1 MTSPPVSLAPPSLLS
16 SDKSGDEDDIETFA
30 HGSVPAHAADVTEA
44 SGNIKEAS
52 RVVENTGIRLRLR
65 IRSNGR
71 RIAVYSP
78 LKPPTAQAT
87 TGPLLPH
94 GVLPVGLVLPDTV
107 VPELLEEAK
116 DRENSC
122 VFNRV
127 GGDDDEFREPSRVNP
142 RGMSSALQELEKA
155 LKVIIAMIHP
165 GWMPGVFSFM
175 RSKPGVTEQEP
186 HQDYQ
191 EKDLARA
198 RKEFPDGVPGSM
210 IFVLEPNTKLRVYTG
225 SFKAKVDSKARV
237 VEVPVG
243 FCVLFR
249 GDLIHNVM
257 PYALKYHRLHCYLSY
272 QGMSWMPD
280 VVQNVLPE
288 HGECQYCGVKMLNGT
303 RLRLHR
309 FYCDKN
315 PKGPENRLKRTSE
328 TKIGKFKCNVCK
340 KVFEL
345 QGTLRVH
352 KLREYS
358 TQP

>member
-1 MTSPPVSLAPPSLLS
+1 M
-16 SDKSGDEDDIETFA
+16 
-30 HGSVPAHAADVTEA
+30 
-44 SGNIKEAS
+44 
-52 RVVENTGIRLRLR
+52 
-65 IRSNGR
+65 
-71 RIAVYSP
+71 
-78 LKPPTAQAT
+78 AQAT
-87 TGPLLPH
+87 TGPLLPR
-94 GVLPVGLVLPDTV
+94 GFLPVGLVLPDTV
-107 VPELLEEAK
+107 VPELLAEAK
-116 DRENSC
+116 DRDYSG

-127 GGDDDEFREPSRVNP
+127 GGDDDEIREQSRVNP

-155 LKVIIAMIHP
+155 LKVVIAMIHP

-175 RSKPGVTEQEP
+175 RSKPGGTEQEP

-198 RKEFPDGVPGSM
+198 RKKFPDGVPGSM
-210 IFVLEPNTKLRVYTG
+210 IFALEPKTKLRVYMV
-225 SFKAKVDSKARV
+225 SFKARV

-249 GDLIHNVM
+249 GDLIHNGM
-257 PYALKYHRLHCYLSY
+257 PYASKNHRLHCYLSY
-272 QGMSWMPD
+272 QGMSWTPD

-288 HGECQYCGVKMLNGT
+288 HGECQYCGVKMLKEP

-328 TKIGKFKCNVCK
+328 TKIGEFKCNVCK